1 MQPANDSPL
10 VEVSGTNIGVRGGKR
25 QPQKFQG
32 SSVCQ
37 GKRKLLKNPER
48 WKIFITVYSS
58 CIH

>member
-48 WKIFITVYSS
+48 
-58 CIH
+58 